1 MELKIIYKKTA
12 ELLPYARNA
21 RTHSD
26 SQVAQLA
33 ASIKEFG
40 FNNPVAIDADG
51 MILCGHG
58 RVMAAQ
64 RLGLEEVPTVCLSH
78 LSDIQ
83 KKAYILADNKLALNA
98 GWDNDMLKVEL
109 EDLKFS
115 DFDLDLVGFSTEE
128 LDEIMNQNE
137 EPEVE
142 EDDYT
147 VAVPEEPKA
156 KLGEIYILGKHRLMC
171 GDSTS
176 IADVEKLMGE
186 QQADLLLTDP
196 PYNVDYEGGTD
207 KKLKIKNDNMEDQAF
222 RQFLIDVY
230 KAADHVMKPG
240 APFYI
245 WHADSEGANFR
256 GAAKD
261 MGWQIRECL
270 IWVKNSLVLGR
281 QDYNWRHEPCLYGW
295 KAGAA
300 HYFTD
305 SRSETTVIED
315 QVNVDKLSKDELKTL
330 CKRLLEPS
338 CETTVIHEKKPS
350 INDIH
355 PTMKPVKLFG
365 RLVKNSFKRNDIVLD
380 LFGGSGTTIVA
391 CEQLN
396 RRAYLMELDPAYVD
410 ACVQRYIRFKESD
423 NDVFLLRDGKM
434 IPYSEV

>member
-1 MELKIIYKKTA
+1 MEMKLKIEYRKTA

-26 SQVAQLA
+26 AQVAQLA
-33 ASIKEFG
+33 SSIKEFG
-40 FNNPVAIDADG
+40 FNNPVAIDGDG

-64 RLGLEEVPTVCLSH
+64 RLGLDEVPTVCLSH
-78 LSDIQ
+78 LSELQ

-98 GWDNDMLKVEL
+98 GWDNDMLKIEL
-109 EDLKFS
+109 EDLKSS
-115 DFDLDLVGFSTEE
+115 DFNLDLIGFSNEE
-128 LDEIMNQNE
+128 LDEIMNQDE

-142 EDDYT
+142 DDDYN
-147 VAVPEEPKA
+147 VMVPEEPKA

-176 IADVEKLMGE
+176 IQDVEKLMGE

-281 QDYNWRHEPCLYGW
+281 QDYQWRHEPCLYGW

-305 SRSETTVIED
+305 SRAESTVIED
-315 QVNVDKLSKDELKTL
+315 QINVDKLSKDELKTL
-330 CKRLLEPS
+330 CKKLLDPGI
-338 CETTVIHEKKPS
+338 ETTVIREKKPS
-350 INDIH
+350 INDVH

-365 RLVKNSFKRNDIVLD
+365 RLVKNSSKRNDIVLD

-410 ACVQRYIRFKESD
+410 VIIDRYQKLTNVEVMRS
-423 NDVFLLRDGKM
+423 DGKLWN
-434 IPYSEV
+434 EL

>member
-1 MELKIIYKKTA
+1 MKLKIEYRKVS

-26 SQVAQLA
+26 TQVSQLA

-64 RLGLEEVPTVCLSH
+64 KLGLTEVPTVCLSH
-78 LSDIQ
+78 LSDTQ

-115 DFDLDLVGFSTEE
+115 NFDLDLVGFSTEE
-128 LDEIMNQNE
+128 LDEIMNQDE

-142 EDDYT
+142 DDDYT
-147 VAVPEEPKA
+147 VAVPQEPKA

-176 IADVEKLMGE
+176 IQDVEKLMGGGE
-186 QQADLLLTDP
+186 YQADLLLTDP

-281 QDYNWRHEPCLYGW
+281 QDYQWRHEPCLYGW

-305 SRSETTVIED
+305 SRAESTVIED
-315 QVNVDKLSKDELKTL
+315 QVNVDKLSKDELKAL
-330 CKRLLEPS
+330 CKKLLDPGI
-338 CETTVIHEKKPS
+338 ETTIIREKKPS
-350 INDIH
+350 INDVH

-365 RLVKNSFKRNDIVLD
+365 RLVKNSSKRNDIVLD

-410 ACVQRYIRFKESD
+410 VIIDRYQKLTNVEVMRS
-423 NDVFLLRDGKM
+423 DGKLWN
-434 IPYSEV
+434 EL

>member
-1 MELKIIYKKTA
+1 MKLKIEYRKTA

-26 SQVAQLA
+26 AQVAQLA
-33 ASIKEFG
+33 SSIKEFG
-40 FNNPVAIDADG
+40 FNNPVAIDGDG

-64 RLGLEEVPTVCLSH
+64 RLGLDEVPTVCLSH
-78 LSDIQ
+78 LSELQ

-98 GWDNDMLKVEL
+98 GWDNDMLKIEL
-109 EDLKFS
+109 EDLKSS
-115 DFDLDLVGFSTEE
+115 DFNLDLIGFSNEE
-128 LDEIMNQNE
+128 LDEIMNQDE

-142 EDDYT
+142 DDDYN
-147 VAVPEEPKA
+147 VMVPEEPKA

-176 IADVEKLMGE
+176 IQDVEKLMGE

-281 QDYNWRHEPCLYGW
+281 QDYQWRHEPCLYGW

-305 SRSETTVIED
+305 SRAESTVIED
-315 QVNVDKLSKDELKTL
+315 QINVDKLSKDELKTL
-330 CKRLLEPS
+330 CKKLLDPGI
-338 CETTVIHEKKPS
+338 ETTVIREKKPS
-350 INDIH
+350 INDVH

-365 RLVKNSFKRNDIVLD
+365 RLVKNSSKRNDIVLD

-410 ACVQRYIRFKESD
+410 VIIDRYQKLTNVEVMRS
-423 NDVFLLRDGKM
+423 DGKLWN
-434 IPYSEV
+434 EL

>member
-1 MELKIIYKKTA
+1 MS

-26 SQVAQLA
+26 TQVSQLA

-64 RLGLEEVPTVCLSH
+64 KLGLTEVPTVCLSH
-78 LSDIQ
+78 LSATQ

-115 DFDLDLVGFSTEE
+115 NFDLDLVGFSTEE
-128 LDEIMNQNE
+128 LDEIMNLDE

-142 EDDYT
+142 DDDYT
-147 VAVPEEPKA
+147 VAVPQEPKA

-176 IADVEKLMGE
+176 IQDVEKLMGGGE
-186 QQADLLLTDP
+186 YQADLLLTDP

-281 QDYNWRHEPCLYGW
+281 QDYQWRHEPCLYGW

-305 SRSETTVIED
+305 SRAESTVIED

-330 CKRLLEPS
+330 CKKLLDPGI
-338 CETTVIHEKKPS
+338 ETTIIREKKPS
-350 INDIH
+350 INDVH
-355 PTMKPVKLFG
+355 PTMKHVKLFG
-365 RLVKNSFKRNDIVLD
+365 RLVKNSSKRNDIVLD

-410 ACVQRYIRFKESD
+410 VIIDRYQKLTNVEVMRS
-423 NDVFLLRDGKM
+423 DGKLWN
-434 IPYSEV
+434 EL

>member
-1 MELKIIYKKTA
+1 MEMKLKIEYRKVSD
-12 ELLPYARNA
+12 LLPYARNA

-26 SQVAQLA
+26 TQVSQLA

-40 FNNPVAIDADG
+40 FNNPVAVDGDG

-64 RLGLEEVPTVCLSH
+64 KLGLTEVPTVCLSH
-78 LSDIQ
+78 LSDTQ

-109 EDLKFS
+109 EDLKTS
-115 DFDLDLVGFSTEE
+115 DFNLDLIGFSNEE
-128 LDEIMNQNE
+128 LDEIMNQDE

-142 EDDYT
+142 DDDYT
-147 VAVPEEPKA
+147 VAVPQEPKA
-156 KLGEIYILGKHRLMC
+156 KLGEVYILGKHRLMC

-176 IADVEKLMGE
+176 IQDVEKLMGGGE
-186 QQADLLLTDP
+186 YQADLLLTDP

-245 WHADSEGANFR
+245 WHADYEGANFR

-281 QDYNWRHEPCLYGW
+281 QDYQWRHEPCLYGW

-305 SRSETTVIED
+305 SRAESTVIED

-330 CKRLLEPS
+330 CKKLLDPGI
-338 CETTVIHEKKPS
+338 ETTIIHEKKPS
-350 INDIH
+350 INDVH

-365 RLVKNSFKRNDIVLD
+365 RLVKNSSKRNDIVLD

-410 ACVQRYIRFKESD
+410 VIIDRYQKLTNGEVMRS
-423 NDVFLLRDGKM
+423 DGKLWN
-434 IPYSEV
+434 EL

>member
-40 FNNPVAIDADG
+40 FNNPVAIDTDG

-64 RLGLEEVPTVCLSH
+64 RLGLDEVPTVCLSH
-78 LSDIQ
+78 LSELQ

-98 GWDNDMLKVEL
+98 GWDNDMLKIEF
-109 EDLKFS
+109 EDLKSS
-115 DFDLDLVGFSTEE
+115 DFNLDLIGFSNEE
-128 LDEIMNQNE
+128 LDEIMNQDE

-142 EDDYT
+142 DDDYN
-147 VAVPEEPKA
+147 VMVPEEPKA

-207 KKLKIKNDNMEDQAF
+207 RKLKIKNDNMEDQAF
-222 RQFLIDVY
+222 RQFLIEVY

-281 QDYNWRHEPCLYGW
+281 QDYQWRHEPCLYGW

-305 SRSETTVIED
+305 SRAESTVIED
-315 QVNVDKLSKDELKTL
+315 QVNVDKLSKEELKTL
-330 CKRLLEPS
+330 CKKLLDPGI
-338 CETTVIHEKKPS
+338 ETTVIREKKPS
-350 INDIH
+350 INDVH

-365 RLVKNSFKRNDIVLD
+365 RLVKNSSKRNDIVLD

-410 ACVQRYIRFKESD
+410 VIIDRYQTLTNVEVMRS
-423 NDVFLLRDGKM
+423 DGKLWN
-434 IPYSEV
+434 EL

>member
-1 MELKIIYKKTA
+1 MEMKLKIEYRKTA

-26 SQVAQLA
+26 AQVSQLA

-64 RLGLEEVPTVCLSH
+64 KLGLTEVPTVCLSH
-78 LSDIQ
+78 LSSTQ

-115 DFDLDLVGFSTEE
+115 NFDLDLVGFSTEE
-128 LDEIMNQNE
+128 LDEIMNQDE

-142 EDDYT
+142 DDDYT
-147 VAVPEEPKA
+147 VAVPQEPKA

-176 IADVEKLMGE
+176 IQDVEKLMGGGE
-186 QQADLLLTDP
+186 YQADLLLTDP
-196 PYNVDYEGGTD
+196 PYNVGYEGGTD

-245 WHADSEGANFR
+245 WHADLEGANFR

-281 QDYNWRHEPCLYGW
+281 QDYQWRHEPCLYGW

-305 SRSETTVIED
+305 SRAESTVIED
-315 QVNVDKLSKDELKTL
+315 QVNVDKLSKDGLKTL
-330 CKRLLEPS
+330 CKKLLDPGI
-338 CETTVIHEKKPS
+338 ETTIIREKKPS
-350 INDIH
+350 INDVH

-365 RLVKNSFKRNDIVLD
+365 RLVKNSSKRNDIVLD

-410 ACVQRYIRFKESD
+410 VIIDRYQKLTNVEVMRS
-423 NDVFLLRDGKM
+423 DGKLWN
-434 IPYSEV
+434 EL

>member
-1 MELKIIYKKTA
+1 MKLKIEYRKVS

-26 SQVAQLA
+26 AQVSQLA

-64 RLGLEEVPTVCLSH
+64 KLGLTEVPTVCLSH
-78 LSDIQ
+78 LSATQ

-115 DFDLDLVGFSTEE
+115 NFDLDLVGFSTEE
-128 LDEIMNQNE
+128 LDEIMNQEE

-142 EDDYT
+142 DDDYT
-147 VAVPEEPKA
+147 VAVPQEPKA

-176 IADVEKLMGE
+176 IADVEKLMSD
-186 QQADLLLTDP
+186 QKADLLLTDP

-281 QDYNWRHEPCLYGW
+281 QDYQWRHEPCLYGW
-295 KAGAA
+295 KTGAA
-300 HYFTD
+300 PYFTD
-305 SRSETTVIED
+305 SRAESTVIED

-330 CKRLLEPS
+330 CKKLLDPGI
-338 CETTVIHEKKPS
+338 ETTIIREKKPS
-350 INDIH
+350 INDVH
-355 PTMKPVKLFG
+355 LTMKPVKLFG
-365 RLVKNSFKRNDIVLD
+365 RLVKNSSKRNDIVLD

-410 ACVQRYIRFKESD
+410 VIIDRYQKMTNVEVMRS
-423 NDVFLLRDGKM
+423 DGKLWN
-434 IPYSEV
+434 EL

>member
-1 MELKIIYKKTA
+1 MKLKIEYRKVS

-26 SQVAQLA
+26 AQVSQLA

-64 RLGLEEVPTVCLSH
+64 KLGMTEIPTVCLSH
-78 LSDIQ
+78 LSATQ

-115 DFDLDLVGFSTEE
+115 NFDLDLVGFSTEE
-128 LDEIMNQNE
+128 LDEIMNQDE

-142 EDDYT
+142 DDDYT
-147 VAVPEEPKA
+147 VAVPQEPKA

-176 IADVEKLMGE
+176 IQDVEKLMGE

-315 QVNVDKLSKDELKTL
+315 QVNVDKLSKDELKAL
-330 CKRLLEPS
+330 CKRLLEPN

-365 RLVKNSFKRNDIVLD
+365 RLIKNSSKRNDIVLD

-410 ACVQRYIRFKESD
+410 VIIDRYQKLTNVEVMRS
-423 NDVFLLRDGKM
+423 DGKLWN
-434 IPYSEV
+434 EL

>member
-64 RLGLEEVPTVCLSH
+64 RLGMDQVPTVCLSH

-176 IADVEKLMGE
+176 IQDVEKLMGD
-186 QQADLLLTDP
+186 QKADLLLTDP

-261 MGWQIRECL
+261 MGWKIRECL

-365 RLVKNSFKRNDIVLD
+365 RLVKNSSKRNDIVLD

-410 ACVQRYIRFKESD
+410 VIIDRYQKLTNVEVMRS
-423 NDVFLLRDGKM
+423 DGKLWN
-434 IPYSEV
+434 EL

>member
-1 MELKIIYKKTA
+1 MEMKLKIEYRKVS

-26 SQVAQLA
+26 TQVSQLA

-64 RLGLEEVPTVCLSH
+64 KLGLTEVPTVCLSH
-78 LSDIQ
+78 LSDTQ

-115 DFDLDLVGFSTEE
+115 NFDLDLVGFSTEE
-128 LDEIMNQNE
+128 LDEIMNQDE

-142 EDDYT
+142 DDDYT
-147 VAVPEEPKA
+147 VAVPQEPKA

-176 IADVEKLMGE
+176 IQDVEKLMGGGE
-186 QQADLLLTDP
+186 YQADLLLTDP

-281 QDYNWRHEPCLYGW
+281 QDYQWRHEPCLYGW

-305 SRSETTVIED
+305 SRAESTVIED

-330 CKRLLEPS
+330 CKKLLDPGI
-338 CETTVIHEKKPS
+338 ETTVIREKKPS
-350 INDIH
+350 INDVH

-365 RLVKNSFKRNDIVLD
+365 RLVKNSSKRNDIVLD

-410 ACVQRYIRFKESD
+410 VIIDRYQKLTNVEVMRS
-423 NDVFLLRDGKM
+423 DGKLWN
-434 IPYSEV
+434 EL

>member
-1 MELKIIYKKTA
+1 MG

-26 SQVAQLA
+26 TQVSQLA

-64 RLGLEEVPTVCLSH
+64 KLGLTEVPTVCLSH
-78 LSDIQ
+78 LSNTQ

-109 EDLKFS
+109 EDLKTS
-115 DFDLDLVGFSTEE
+115 DFNLDLIGFSNEE
-128 LDEIMNQNE
+128 LDEIMNQDE
-137 EPEVE
+137 EQEVE
-142 EDDYT
+142 DDDYN
-147 VAVPEEPKA
+147 VMVPEEPKA

-176 IADVEKLMGE
+176 IQDVEKLMGGGE
-186 QQADLLLTDP
+186 YQADLLLTDP

-281 QDYNWRHEPCLYGW
+281 QDYQWRHEPCLYGW

-305 SRSETTVIED
+305 SRAESTVIED

-330 CKRLLEPS
+330 CKKLLDPGI
-338 CETTVIHEKKPS
+338 ETTVIREKKPS
-350 INDIH
+350 INDVH

-365 RLVKNSFKRNDIVLD
+365 RLVKNSSKRNDIVLD
-380 LFGGSGTTIVA
+380 LFGGSGTTMVA

-410 ACVQRYIRFKESD
+410 VIIDRYQKLTNVEVMRS
-423 NDVFLLRDGKM
+423 DGKLWN
-434 IPYSEV
+434 EL

>member
-1 MELKIIYKKTA
+1 MEMKLKIEYRKVSD
-12 ELLPYARNA
+12 LLPYARNA

-26 SQVAQLA
+26 AQVSQLA

-40 FNNPVAIDADG
+40 FNNPVAVDGDG

-64 RLGLEEVPTVCLSH
+64 KLGMTEIPTVCLSH
-78 LSDIQ
+78 LSDTQ

-115 DFDLDLVGFSTEE
+115 NFDLDLVGFSTEE
-128 LDEIMNQNE
+128 LDEIMNQDE

-142 EDDYT
+142 DDDYT
-147 VAVPEEPKA
+147 VAVPQEPKA
-156 KLGEIYILGKHRLMC
+156 KSGEVYILGKHRLMC

-176 IADVEKLMGE
+176 IQDVEKLMGGGE
-186 QQADLLLTDP
+186 YQADLLLTDP

-240 APFYI
+240 VPFYI

-281 QDYNWRHEPCLYGW
+281 QDYQWRHEPCLYGW

-305 SRSETTVIED
+305 SRAESTVIED

-330 CKRLLEPS
+330 CKKLLDPGI
-338 CETTVIHEKKPS
+338 ETTIIREKKPS
-350 INDIH
+350 INDVH

-365 RLVKNSFKRNDIVLD
+365 RLVKNSSKRNDIVLD

-410 ACVQRYIRFKESD
+410 VIIDRYQKLTNVEVMRS
-423 NDVFLLRDGKM
+423 DGKLWN
-434 IPYSEV
+434 EL

>member
-1 MELKIIYKKTA
+1 MEMKLKIEYRKVSD
-12 ELLPYARNA
+12 LLPYARNA
-21 RTHSD
+21 RTHSEA
-26 SQVAQLA
+26 QVSQLA

-64 RLGLEEVPTVCLSH
+64 KLGLTEVPTVCLSH
-78 LSDIQ
+78 LSATQ

-115 DFDLDLVGFSTEE
+115 NFDLDLVGFSTEE
-128 LDEIMNQNE
+128 LDEIMNQEE

-142 EDDYT
+142 DDDYT
-147 VAVPEEPKA
+147 VAVPQEPKA
-156 KLGEIYILGKHRLMC
+156 KLGEIYILGKRRLMC

-176 IADVEKLMGE
+176 IADVEKLMGD
-186 QQADLLLTDP
+186 QKADLLLTDP

-222 RQFLIDVY
+222 RQFLINVY

-245 WHADSEGANFR
+245 WHADSECANFR

-270 IWVKNSLVLGR
+270 IWVKNSLVQGR
-281 QDYNWRHEPCLYGW
+281 QDYQWRHEPCLYGW

-305 SRSETTVIED
+305 SRAESTVIED

-330 CKRLLEPS
+330 CKKLLDPGI
-338 CETTVIHEKKPS
+338 ETTIIREKKPS
-350 INDIH
+350 INDVH

-365 RLVKNSFKRNDIVLD
+365 RLVKNSSKRNDIVLD

-410 ACVQRYIRFKESD
+410 VIIDRYQKLTNVEVMRS
-423 NDVFLLRDGKM
+423 DGKLWN
-434 IPYSEV
+434 EL

>member
-1 MELKIIYKKTA
+1 MEMKLKIEYRKVSD
-12 ELLPYARNA
+12 LLPYARNA

-26 SQVAQLA
+26 TQVSQLA

-40 FNNPVAIDADG
+40 FNNPVAVDGEG

-64 RLGLEEVPTVCLSH
+64 KLGMTEVPTVCLSH
-78 LSDIQ
+78 LSDTQ

-115 DFDLDLVGFSTEE
+115 NFDLDLVGFSTEE
-128 LDEIMNQNE
+128 LDEIMNQDE

-142 EDDYT
+142 DDDYT
-147 VAVPEEPKA
+147 VAVPQEPKA
-156 KLGEIYILGKHRLMC
+156 KLGDIYILGKHRLMC

-176 IADVEKLMGE
+176 IQDVEKLMGGGE
-186 QQADLLLTDP
+186 YQADLLLTDP

-230 KAADHVMKPG
+230 KVADHVMKPG

-245 WHADSEGANFR
+245 WHADIEGANFR

-281 QDYNWRHEPCLYGW
+281 QDYQWRHEPCLYGW

-305 SRSETTVIED
+305 SRAESTVIED

-330 CKRLLEPS
+330 CKKLLDPGI
-338 CETTVIHEKKPS
+338 ETTVIREKKPS
-350 INDIH
+350 INDVH

-365 RLVKNSFKRNDIVLD
+365 RLVKNSSKRNDIVLD

-410 ACVQRYIRFKESD
+410 VIIDRYQKLTNVEVMRS
-423 NDVFLLRDGKM
+423 DGKLWN
-434 IPYSEV
+434 EL

>member
-64 RLGLEEVPTVCLSH
+64 RLGMDQVPTVCLAH
-78 LSDIQ
+78 LTDIQ

-176 IADVEKLMGE
+176 IADVEKLMGD
-186 QQADLLLTDP
+186 QKADLLLTDP

-261 MGWQIRECL
+261 MAWQIRECL

-355 PTMKPVKLFG
+355 PTMKPVKRFG
-365 RLVKNSFKRNDIVLD
+365 RLVKNSSKRNDIVLD

>member
-1 MELKIIYKKTA
+1 MEMKLKIEYRKVSD
-12 ELLPYARNA
+12 LLPYARNA

-26 SQVAQLA
+26 AQVSQLA

-40 FNNPVAIDADG
+40 FNNPVAVDGDG

-64 RLGLEEVPTVCLSH
+64 KLGMTEVPTVCLSH
-78 LSDIQ
+78 LSDTQ

-115 DFDLDLVGFSTEE
+115 NFDLDLVGFSTEE
-128 LDEIMNQNE
+128 LDEIMNQDE

-142 EDDYT
+142 DDDYT
-147 VAVPEEPKA
+147 VAVPQEPKA
-156 KLGEIYILGKHRLMC
+156 KLGEVYILGKLRLMC

-176 IADVEKLMGE
+176 IQDVEKLMGGGE
-186 QQADLLLTDP
+186 YQADLLLTDP

-281 QDYNWRHEPCLYGW
+281 QDYQWRHEPCLYGW

-305 SRSETTVIED
+305 SRAESTVIED
-315 QVNVDKLSKDELKTL
+315 QVNVDKLSKDELKNL
-330 CKRLLEPS
+330 CKKLLDPGI
-338 CETTVIHEKKPS
+338 ETTVIREKKPS

-365 RLVKNSFKRNDIVLD
+365 RLVKNSSKRNDIVLD

-410 ACVQRYIRFKESD
+410 VIIDRYQKLTNVEVMRS
-423 NDVFLLRDGKM
+423 DGKLWN
-434 IPYSEV
+434 EL

>member
-1 MELKIIYKKTA
+1 MEMKLKIEYRKVSD
-12 ELLPYARNA
+12 LLPYARNA

-26 SQVAQLA
+26 AQVSQLA

-40 FNNPVAIDADG
+40 FNNPVAVDGDG

-64 RLGLEEVPTVCLSH
+64 KLGMTEIPTVCLSH
-78 LSDIQ
+78 LSDTQ

-115 DFDLDLVGFSTEE
+115 NFDLDLVGFSTEE
-128 LDEIMNQNE
+128 LDEIMNQDE

-142 EDDYT
+142 DDDYT
-147 VAVPEEPKA
+147 VAVPQEPKA

-176 IADVEKLMGE
+176 IQDVEKLMGGGE
-186 QQADLLLTDP
+186 YQADLLLTDP

-281 QDYNWRHEPCLYGW
+281 QDYQWRHEPCLYGW

-305 SRSETTVIED
+305 SRAESTVIED

-330 CKRLLEPS
+330 CKKLLDPGI
-338 CETTVIHEKKPS
+338 ETTVIREKKPS
-350 INDIH
+350 INDVH

-365 RLVKNSFKRNDIVLD
+365 RLVKNSSKRNDIVLD

-396 RRAYLMELDPAYVD
+396 RRAYLMELDTAYVD
-410 ACVQRYIRFKESD
+410 VIIDRYQKLT
-423 NDVFLLRDGKM
+423 NVDVMRSDGKLWN
-434 IPYSEV
+434 EL

>member
-1 MELKIIYKKTA
+1 
-12 ELLPYARNA
+12 
-21 RTHSD
+21 
-26 SQVAQLA
+26 
-33 ASIKEFG
+33 
-40 FNNPVAIDADG
+40 

-64 RLGLEEVPTVCLSH
+64 RLGMDQVPTVCLSH

-156 KLGEIYILGKHRLMC
+156 KLGDIYILGKHRLMC

-176 IADVEKLMGE
+176 IADVEKLMGD
-186 QQADLLLTDP
+186 QKADLLLTDP

-365 RLVKNSFKRNDIVLD
+365 RLVKNSSKRNDIVLD

>member
-1 MELKIIYKKTA
+1 MEMKLKIEYRKVSD
-12 ELLPYARNA
+12 LLPYARNA

-26 SQVAQLA
+26 AQVSQLA

-64 RLGLEEVPTVCLSH
+64 KLGLTEVPTVCLSH
-78 LSDIQ
+78 LSDTQ

-109 EDLKFS
+109 EDLKTS
-115 DFDLDLVGFSTEE
+115 DFNLDLIGFSNEE
-128 LDEIMNQNE
+128 LDEIMNQDE
-137 EPEVE
+137 EQEVE
-142 EDDYT
+142 DDDYN
-147 VAVPEEPKA
+147 VMVPEEPKA

-176 IADVEKLMGE
+176 IQDVEKLMGGGE
-186 QQADLLLTDP
+186 YQADLLLTDP

-281 QDYNWRHEPCLYGW
+281 QDYQWRHEPCLYGW

-305 SRSETTVIED
+305 SRAESTVIED

-330 CKRLLEPS
+330 CKKLLDPGI
-338 CETTVIHEKKPS
+338 ETTVIREKKPS
-350 INDIH
+350 INDVH

-365 RLVKNSFKRNDIVLD
+365 RLVKNSSKRNDIVLD
-380 LFGGSGTTIVA
+380 LFGGSGTTMVA

-410 ACVQRYIRFKESD
+410 VIIDRYQKLTNVEVMRS
-423 NDVFLLRDGKM
+423 DGKLWN
-434 IPYSEV
+434 EL

>member
-64 RLGLEEVPTVCLSH
+64 RLGMDQVPTVCLAH
-78 LSDIQ
+78 LTDIQ

-176 IADVEKLMGE
+176 IADVEKLMGD
-186 QQADLLLTDP
+186 QKADLLLTDP

-245 WHADSEGANFR
+245 WHADTEGANFR

-338 CETTVIHEKKPS
+338 CETTVIHEKKPG

-365 RLVKNSFKRNDIVLD
+365 RLIKNSSKRNDIVLD

-396 RRAYLMELDPAYVD
+396 RRAYLMELDPAYID
-410 ACVQRYIRFKESD
+410 ATIDRYQKLTNVEVIRS
-423 NDVFLLRDGKM
+423 DGKLWNDL
-434 IPYSEV
+434 

>member
-1 MELKIIYKKTA
+1 M
-12 ELLPYARNA
+12 
-21 RTHSD
+21 
-26 SQVAQLA
+26 
-33 ASIKEFG
+33 
-40 FNNPVAIDADG
+40 
-51 MILCGHG
+51 
-58 RVMAAQ
+58 
-64 RLGLEEVPTVCLSH
+64 
-78 LSDIQ
+78 
-83 KKAYILADNKLALNA
+83 
-98 GWDNDMLKVEL
+98 
-109 EDLKFS
+109 
-115 DFDLDLVGFSTEE
+115 
-128 LDEIMNQNE
+128 
-137 EPEVE
+137 
-142 EDDYT
+142 
-147 VAVPEEPKA
+147 
-156 KLGEIYILGKHRLMC
+156 
-171 GDSTS
+171 
-176 IADVEKLMGE
+176 
-186 QQADLLLTDP
+186 
-196 PYNVDYEGGTD
+196 DYEGCTD

-270 IWVKNSLVLGR
+270 IWVKNILVLGL

-365 RLVKNSFKRNDIVLD
+365 RLIKNSSKRNDIVLD

-396 RRAYLMELDPAYVD
+396 RRAYLMELDPAYID
-410 ACVQRYIRFKESD
+410 ATIDRYQKLTNVEVIRS
-423 NDVFLLRDGKM
+423 DGKLWNDL
-434 IPYSEV
+434 

>member
-1 MELKIIYKKTA
+1 MEMKLKIEYRKVS

-26 SQVAQLA
+26 AQVSQLA

-64 RLGLEEVPTVCLSH
+64 KLGLTEVPTVCLSH
-78 LSDIQ
+78 LSSTQ

-115 DFDLDLVGFSTEE
+115 NFDLDLVGFSTEE
-128 LDEIMNQNE
+128 LDEIMNQDE

-142 EDDYT
+142 DDDYT
-147 VAVPEEPKA
+147 VAVPQEPKA

-176 IADVEKLMGE
+176 IQDVEKLMGGGE
-186 QQADLLLTDP
+186 YQADLLLTDP

-281 QDYNWRHEPCLYGW
+281 QDYQWRHEPCLYGW

-305 SRSETTVIED
+305 SRAESTVIED

-330 CKRLLEPS
+330 CKKLLDPGI
-338 CETTVIHEKKPS
+338 ETTIIREKKPS
-350 INDIH
+350 INDVH
-355 PTMKPVKLFG
+355 PTMNPVKLFG
-365 RLVKNSFKRNDIVLD
+365 RLVKNSSKRNDIVLD

-410 ACVQRYIRFKESD
+410 VIIDRYQKLTNVEVMRS
-423 NDVFLLRDGKM
+423 DGKLWN
-434 IPYSEV
+434 EL

>member
-64 RLGLEEVPTVCLSH
+64 RLGMDQVPTVCLAH
-78 LSDIQ
+78 LTDIQ

-115 DFDLDLVGFSTEE
+115 NFDLDLVGFSTEE

-171 GDSTS
+171 GDSNS

-245 WHADSEGANFR
+245 WHADIEGANFR

-365 RLVKNSFKRNDIVLD
+365 RLVKNSSKRNDIVLD

-410 ACVQRYIRFKESD
+410 VIIDRYQKLTNVEVIRS
-423 NDVFLLRDGKM
+423 DGKLWNDL
-434 IPYSEV
+434 

>member
-1 MELKIIYKKTA
+1 MEMKLKIEYRKVS

-26 SQVAQLA
+26 TQVSQLA

-64 RLGLEEVPTVCLSH
+64 KLGLTEVPTVCLSH
-78 LSDIQ
+78 LSDTQ

-115 DFDLDLVGFSTEE
+115 NFDLDLVGFSTEE
-128 LDEIMNQNE
+128 LDEIMNQDE

-142 EDDYT
+142 DDDYT
-147 VAVPEEPKA
+147 VAVPQEPKA
-156 KLGEIYILGKHRLMC
+156 KLGEVYILGKHRLMC

-176 IADVEKLMGE
+176 IQDVEKLMGGGE
-186 QQADLLLTDP
+186 YQADLLLTDP

-281 QDYNWRHEPCLYGW
+281 QDYQWRHEPCLYGW

-305 SRSETTVIED
+305 SRAESTVIED

-330 CKRLLEPS
+330 CKKLLDPGI
-338 CETTVIHEKKPS
+338 ETTVIREKKPS
-350 INDIH
+350 INDVH

-365 RLVKNSFKRNDIVLD
+365 RLVKNSSKRNDIVLD

-410 ACVQRYIRFKESD
+410 VIIDRYQKLTNVEVMRS
-423 NDVFLLRDGKM
+423 DGKLWN
-434 IPYSEV
+434 EL

>member
-64 RLGLEEVPTVCLSH
+64 RLGMDQVPTVCLAH
-78 LSDIQ
+78 LTDIQ

-176 IADVEKLMGE
+176 IADVEKLMGD
-186 QQADLLLTDP
+186 QKADLLLTDP

-365 RLVKNSFKRNDIVLD
+365 RLVKNSSKRNDIVLD

>member
-64 RLGLEEVPTVCLSH
+64 RLGMDQVPTVCLAH
-78 LSDIQ
+78 LTDIQ

-176 IADVEKLMGE
+176 IADVEKPMGD
-186 QQADLLLTDP
+186 QKADLLLTDP

-365 RLVKNSFKRNDIVLD
+365 RLVKNSSKRNDIVLD